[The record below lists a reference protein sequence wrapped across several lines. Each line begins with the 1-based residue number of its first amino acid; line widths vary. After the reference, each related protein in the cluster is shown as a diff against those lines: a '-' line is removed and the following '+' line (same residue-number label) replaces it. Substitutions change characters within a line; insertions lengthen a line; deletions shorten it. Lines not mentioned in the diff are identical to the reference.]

1 MACDFFGEDPTHR
14 VYPNLVWQLKLE
26 PWSNIS
32 QGIPAQKGLNGLK
45 YGYDKHRDCKRNS
58 SLSENGWPTKSL
70 ISPRVMGNSWLVSW
84 VNHPFFI
91 RNVTAGRFTKPNCT
105 PPTHLLQH
113 PWLRLRPC
121 DVGSNM
127 CLKKQWETARKQV
140 TKLVNHPEWWSK
152 MCIYGDWSEPTMS
165 APQTLCLLVNPI

>member
-105 PPTHLLQH
+105 PPTTHSFASTSMTTTTTLRCRQQH
-113 PWLRLRPC
+113 VFEKTVGDRQKASDKVGESPRVMIQ
-121 DVGSNM
+121 DVYLWGLIRTYNVSPPNVM
-127 CLKKQWETARKQV
+127 FV
-140 TKLVNHPEWWSK
+140 
-152 MCIYGDWSEPTMS
+152 G
-165 APQTLCLLVNPI
+165 